1 MAVWYRKICKDFEVK
16 FSWVQLLTLTLLTSY
31 VGLCK
36 FSDDSEF

>member
-16 FSWVQLLTLTLLTSY
+16 FSWVQLLTLLTSY